1 MYSDKQKLESQ
12 NIDEHA
18 KNSRRIE
25 NRIEVEEGL
34 LSSRDN
40 TKSLIVSQSDE
51 HWQEGEDV
59 EGIFVIKQILQHLAA
74 KHGLNV
80 DQVMYREQK
89 RCPTCQMTLR
99 DIAHVGKFGCH
110 DCYQTFKDD
119 VYDIV
124 RRVQGGHTEHS
135 GKCPKSS
142 QHKRALKKQIE
153 EKRARLETLVSQQEF
168 EQAAVVRDEIK
179 ALEQQ
184 SKELTQDD

>member
-1 MYSDKQKLESQ
+1 MYSDKQKLDQRNLNEEKRPHVGLFHESM
-12 NIDEHA
+12 NNHA
-18 KNSRRIE
+18 EE
-25 NRIEVEEGL
+25 NWHEG
-34 LSSRDN
+34 D
-40 TKSLIVSQSDE
+40 
-51 HWQEGEDV
+51 DV
-59 EGIFVIKQILQHLAA
+59 EGTFVIKQILQHLAA
-74 KHGLNV
+74 KHGINV
-80 DQVMYREQK
+80 DQIVYREEK
-89 RCPTCQMTLR
+89 RCPTCQMTLK

-142 QHKRALKKQIE
+142 QQKRALKKQID
-153 EKRARLETLVSQQEF
+153 EKRARLDVLVSQQEF

-184 SKELTQDD
+184 SEELKRDV